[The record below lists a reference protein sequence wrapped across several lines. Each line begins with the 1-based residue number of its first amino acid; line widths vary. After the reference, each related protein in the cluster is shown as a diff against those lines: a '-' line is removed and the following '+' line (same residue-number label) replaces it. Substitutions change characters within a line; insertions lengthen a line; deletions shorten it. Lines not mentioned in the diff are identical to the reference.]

1 MEREL
6 RRRRWIVRKKLQGRK
21 EEDIASGLRISTRT
35 VRRWWRIY
43 QDEGWSGLEL
53 KSRRPQ
59 TIHRKDKEAVERAI
73 ALRQK
78 YGWGP
83 SKIAACMKREGMH
96 IGHGTVYRYLCEAG
110 LNKPL
115 EKPRRTWGKKRF
127 QREHPNS
134 LWQAD
139 FKLAEDDNWMVTY
152 LDDHSR
158 FVLGSEKFYDPTAE
172 NALRLLEDC
181 LDKYGKPR
189 QILTDRG
196 TQFYPSKKK
205 AKGETLSRFTRQC
218 RGLGIEHIVASKRR
232 PTTIGKVE
240 AYHKAYVFEAWMFD
254 ALSKFALSKFVHY
267 WNYERPHQGIN
278 YMYPAELYFNRTY
291 VLG

>member
-6 RRRRWIVRKKLQGRK
+6 KRRRWIVHKKLQGWR
-21 EEDIASGLRISTRT
+21 EEDIARGLKISTRT
-35 VRRWWRIY
+35 VRRWWSIY
-43 QDEGWSGLEL
+43 NEKGWRGLEL

-59 TIHRKDKEAVERAI
+59 TIHRKDKEVVERALE
-73 ALRQK
+73 LRRR

-83 SKIAACMKREGMH
+83 GKIAAYMKRDGIN
-96 IGHGTVYRYLCEAG
+96 IGHNTVHRYICDAG

-115 EKPRRTWGKKRF
+115 DNPRKTWGKKRF

-139 FKLAEDDNWMVTY
+139 FKLAEDDNWMITY

-158 FVLGSEKFYDPTAE
+158 FVLGSEKFYDPTAD
-172 NALRLLEDC
+172 NALLVLEECVDR
-181 LDKYGKPR
+181 YGKPV

-196 TQFYPSKKK
+196 TQFYPSRKKS
-205 AKGETLSRFTRQC
+205 KGETLSKFTRHCQE
-218 RGLGIEHIVASKRR
+218 LGIEHIVASKRR

-240 AYHKAYVFEAWMFD
+240 AYHKAYVFEAGMFNS
-254 ALSKFALSKFVHY
+254 LGKFVHY

>member
-6 RRRRWIVRKKLQGRK
+6 KRRRWIIHKKLQGWK
-21 EEDIASGLRISTRT
+21 EEDISRALKISTRT
-35 VRRWWRIY
+35 VRRWWKVY
-43 QDEGWSGLEL
+43 QLEGWRGLEL
-53 KSRRPQ
+53 KSRRPR
-59 TIHRKDKEAVERAI
+59 TIHKKDKEAVQRAI
-73 ALRQK
+73 ELRQK

-83 SKIAACMKREGMH
+83 SKIAAYMKREGIG
-96 IGHGTVYRYLCEAG
+96 IGHGTVYRYLREAE

-115 EKPRRTWGKKRF
+115 DKPRKTWGKKRF

-139 FKLAEDDNWMVTY
+139 FKLAEDDNWLLTY

-158 FVLGSEKFYDPTAE
+158 FVPGSEKFYDPTAE
-172 NALRLLEDC
+172 NALWLLEEC
-181 LDKYGKPR
+181 LDSYGKPR

-196 TQFYPSKKK
+196 TQFYPARKRKR
-205 AKGETLSRFTRQC
+205 GETLSKFTKHC
-218 RGLGIEHIVASKRR
+218 KELGIEHIVASKRR

-240 AYHKAYVFEAWMFD
+240 AFHKAYVFEAGMFD
-254 ALSKFALSKFVHY
+254 GLAKFVYY